1 MTKTHSESE
10 HSIKLN
16 MKEGH
21 ADWTS
26 LCLVSQSDFIEWKIA
41 SFLSRLQK
49 WTIWINDLYHKN
61 SNTQHFPNTAS
72 WFFLLGIY
80 NIFYDN
86 LHGNFSRHDSL
97 SSKSHSSKHEK
108 HSLGIYDT
116 FLSDLCNNFIHLHMH
131 ARTRMYKLLSYPR
144 AIPVR
149 LRYTYLRIYKA
160 LSQLLFFPV
169 VVPGLH
175 QMTLGMFAVCSDD
188 LVVFNRV
195 ADDNSWNVSY
205 VFFENGSEL

>member
-1 MTKTHSESE
+1 MQIGPLYVWSHNLILLNEKSHHFYRVFKSGPSELMTCTIKTAIRNIFQTLRH
-10 HSIKLN
+10 
-16 MKEGH
+16 
-21 ADWTS
+21 
-26 LCLVSQSDFIEWKIA
+26 V
-41 SFLSRLQK
+41 
-49 WTIWINDLYHKN
+49 
-61 SNTQHFPNTAS
+61 
-72 WFFLLGIY
+72 FFLLGIY